1 MKRIMINSQ
10 DTIEL
15 CEKTSILINTNNLN
29 YCSKYNL
36 NIILKCHRRVII
48 KGTVYNS
55 NKLPSIGA
63 AIEVIQVSS
72 GSDIRKIIGYSYT
85 DNKGEYLFSLEVLPD
100 IFYEMNIYSPLNM
113 E

>member
-1 MKRIMINSQ
+1 MNNSG

-15 CEKTSILINTNNLN
+15 CGKTSVLINTSNLN
-29 YCSKYNL
+29 HCRKYNL
-36 NIILKCHRRVII
+36 NIILKCYKRVII
-48 KGTVYNS
+48 KGTVYNP

-63 AIEVIQVSS
+63 AIEIIQVNF

-113 E
+113 